1 MFFISWVVVVFV
13 DLDCYIE
20 DLLKVK
26 IVNNVVFNIIFM
38 VNRVW
43 FNLMILNVLLNLLVY
58 VEWILMFGML

>member
-1 MFFISWVVVVFV
+1 M
-13 DLDCYIE
+13 
-20 DLLKVK
+20 K

>member
-26 IVNNVVFNIIFM
+26 IINNVVFNIIFM

>member
-1 MFFISWVVVVFV
+1 MVVFV

>member
-43 FNLMILNVLLNLLVY
+43 FNLMILNVLFNLLVY
-58 VEWILMFGML
+58 VEWFLMFGML

>member
-1 MFFISWVVVVFV
+1 MVVFV

-26 IVNNVVFNIIFM
+26 IINNVVFNIIFM